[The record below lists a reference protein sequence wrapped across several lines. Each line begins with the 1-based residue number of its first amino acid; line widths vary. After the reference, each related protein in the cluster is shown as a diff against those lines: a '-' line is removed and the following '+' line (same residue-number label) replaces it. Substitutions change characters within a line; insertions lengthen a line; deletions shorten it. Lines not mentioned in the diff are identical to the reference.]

1 MTKTNLEPAEV
12 SRFEKVFPAPLLD
25 ADLPSLLL
33 SGLTQGIEFL
43 EISNVWRLMSK
54 VSNFSTTSY

>member
-12 SRFEKVFPAPLLD
+12 SRFEKLFPAPLLD

-33 SGLTQGIEFL
+33 SGLIQGIEF
-43 EISNVWRLMSK
+43 
-54 VSNFSTTSY
+54 